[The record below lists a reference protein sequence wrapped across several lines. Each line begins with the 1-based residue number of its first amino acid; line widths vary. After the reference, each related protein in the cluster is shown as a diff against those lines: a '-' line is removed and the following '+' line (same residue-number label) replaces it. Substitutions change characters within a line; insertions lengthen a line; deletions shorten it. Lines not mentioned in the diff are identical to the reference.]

1 MGEIYGI
8 VWGERESWWKNEDIE
23 KVVKNKK
30 VAHKRWEESQ
40 LQEDKAFVRVVW
52 HQESTLSPFFFNIV
66 IDVMAEEIS

>member
-1 MGEIYGI
+1 M
-8 VWGERESWWKNEDIE
+8 KD
-23 KVVKNKK
+23 KK

>member
-1 MGEIYGI
+1 M
-8 VWGERESWWKNEDIE
+8 KD
-23 KVVKNKK
+23 KK

-52 HQESTLSPFFFNIV
+52 HQESTFFFNIV